1 MSNLGTV
8 TVWGLTVPT
17 RDVDGTPYIAMR
29 SLVEAHALAW
39 KPQWAKLK
47 VQFKAELKELP
58 FRAQDGK
65 VRRMVGLPLRS
76 AAVWLDS
83 VNPAKTRTSDALRA
97 SREIR
102 DEQQRES
109 EVQAIIAVRCQHF
122 GEQYRE
128 YPLTPPEEQLLA
140 KAKGNELIILLGYRF
155 IVDAVRQNI
164 QGQDSRKRLRSF
176 VLATQDEA

>member
-1 MSNLGTV
+1 MSNLRTV
-8 TVWGLTVPT
+8 TVWGLTVPA
-17 RDVDGTPYIAMR
+17 RDVDGITYIAMR

-39 KPQWAKLK
+39 KPQLVKLK
-47 VQFKAELKELP
+47 GQFKAELKELP
-58 FRAQDGK
+58 FQAKDGK
-65 VRRMVGLPLRS
+65 VRRMVGLPLRL
-76 AAVWLDS
+76 ATVWLDS
-83 VNPAKTRTSDALRA
+83 VNPAKTRESDALIA

-109 EVQAIIAVRCQHF
+109 EVQAIIAVRCQRL

-155 IVDAVRQNI
+155 IVDAVWQNI
-164 QGQDSRKRLRSF
+164 QRQDSRKRLLSL